1 MKHIRLLLFF
11 LTSLFVGNSAFSQ
24 SSFLDL
30 TIVETTNYNRPLG
43 TFSFSNFEN
52 VFVITSNRPT
62 ITEPDINRALLHFLN
77 ILQPG
82 RSYVIQHEPF
92 FYFVFQFIPSENRWL
107 VMNNS
112 IGERNEA
119 IFRDTFQEALRE
131 MFVLLQTFYQN
142 IPIVS
147 VREFRN

>member
-1 MKHIRLLLFF
+1 MKPIKLLLVLVFA
-11 LTSLFVGNSAFSQ
+11 LFVGSSAFSQ

-30 TIVETTNYNRPLG
+30 TIVETTNYNRPVG
-43 TFSFSNFEN
+43 TFSFSNFEG
-52 VFVITSNRPT
+52 VFQIASARPT
-62 ITEPDINRALLHFLN
+62 ISEPNINRALIHFLN

-92 FYFVFQFIPSENRWL
+92 FYFVFQYIPTERRWL
-107 VMNNS
+107 IMNNS

-119 IFRDTFQEALRE
+119 IFRNTFQEAQRE
-131 MFVLLQTFYQN
+131 MLILLQTFYQN